1 MKHIDVQEFNA
12 LGEIYLD
19 WLA

>member
-19 WLA
+19 QLA